1 MNPEDRTPETEI
13 IQPTNVSGDQEAPVS
28 PAREQ
33 QNTNFQADP
42 LTPQH
47 TTGRRVAGWIA
58 AVLLVLAGIIVTA
71 FIGFI
76 VAFSGCFKSD
86 CSPVEGGAPFWMP
99 VASLFLTV
107 PLAKKIVKKTN

>member
-1 MNPEDRTPETEI
+1 MNPEDKTPEAEI
-13 IQPTNVSGDQEAPVS
+13 IQPSNVPLDDKGPVS

-33 QNTNFQADP
+33 QTTYFQAEP
-42 LTPQH
+42 ITPQPS
-47 TTGRRVAGWIA
+47 TGKRIGGWIA
-58 AVLLVLAGIIVTA
+58 AVLLVVTGIIVTA

-107 PLAKKIVKKTN
+107 PLAKKILNKTN